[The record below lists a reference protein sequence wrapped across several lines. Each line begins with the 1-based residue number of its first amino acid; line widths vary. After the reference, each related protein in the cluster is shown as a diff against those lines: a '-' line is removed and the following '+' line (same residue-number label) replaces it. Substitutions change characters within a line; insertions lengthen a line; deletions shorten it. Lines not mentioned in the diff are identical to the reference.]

1 METLKTDPGA
11 ASLSFVC
18 LCLKLPS
25 LPDIRAGFVPAL
37 QRLSG
42 GRLICS
48 LTLLRAQT
56 LAIAFRF
63 LFKKEA
69 GLSVEEE
76 RNTFTLLSSLPIPI
90 QHTNTD
96 CASQRRCPW
105 HLRNDSAKR
114 ALSVNVNQAAAEEEK
129 QLLWVLCYSSIKS
142 EVSVLVANRTR
153 TKQSDSEGGLQE
165 PCEAAECNQ
174 R

>member
-1 METLKTDPGA
+1 MFVDVTESTDV
-11 ASLSFVC
+11 SHR
-18 LCLKLPS
+18 LP
-25 LPDIRAGFVPAL
+25 I
-37 QRLSG
+37 
-42 GRLICS
+42 
-48 LTLLRAQT
+48 
-56 LAIAFRF
+56 

-76 RNTFTLLSSLPIPI
+76 RNTFTLLSSLLFPI
-90 QHTNTD
+90 QHTNAD
-96 CASQRRCPW
+96 CASQRRSPW

-129 QLLWVLCYSSIKS
+129 QLLCVLWGLCYCSFKS
-142 EVSVLVANRTR
+142 EVSVLVVNRTR
-153 TKQSDSEGGLQE
+153 MRQSDSEGGLQE